1 MTAKQKKPYGAWKS
15 PVTAALILE
24 SGVGLAEIT
33 LFGDAVYWLEMRPRE
48 RGRCVIMRLK
58 HGEPAQDITPPE
70 YNVRTRVH
78 EYGGGAYLVTDR
90 GVFFSNFSDQDIY
103 WLDHERRITKLTDN
117 PHCRYADMACDQ
129 ARDRLIC
136 VREDHNPEQPEAVNT
151 LVAISLTGQG
161 QERILLEGAD
171 FYSNPRL
178 SPAGDQ
184 LCWISWDHP
193 NMPWDNTA
201 LYLADL
207 DKQGRPG
214 EIKRIAGGNAESIC
228 QPLWS
233 ADGALYFI
241 SDRNNWWNLYRYRD
255 DKVEPVYRMEA
266 EFADPQWSLRAANY
280 DFIDARTLLAIYR
293 QNGIAKICR
302 IDTQT
307 NTAKPLALP
316 FTDYESLCCN
326 SEKACFL
333 AASPAEF
340 PAIIQ
345 YNIAQADY
353 QRLRSANHAR
363 IDPSCISVGEPITIA
378 LDEKN
383 GAHAFFYP
391 PCNKDYTGPAHE
403 KPPLIVMSHGG
414 PTAESRHSL
423 RPVVQFFTSRGLAVM
438 DVNYGGSSGYGR
450 AYRRRLNGQWGVVDV
465 NDCARAARHAAAQGW
480 VDPERLAIRGGSAGG
495 FTTLACLA
503 FTDVFKAGA
512 SHYGVS
518 DLEALA
524 KTTHKFESRYLDSL
538 IGPYPQD
545 REKYQARSPLHAADR
560 LACPVIFFQG
570 KEDRIVP
577 PNQAEMMVAA
587 LKKKNIPVA
596 CLIYEGEQHGF
607 RQAEN
612 IKRTLEAEYYFY
624 SRIFGFEAADEIAPV
639 SFE

>member
-1 MTAKQKKPYGAWKS
+1 
-15 PVTAALILE
+15 
-24 SGVGLAEIT
+24 
-33 LFGDAVYWLEMRPRE
+33 
-48 RGRCVIMRLK
+48 
-58 HGEPAQDITPPE
+58 
-70 YNVRTRVH
+70 
-78 EYGGGAYLVTDR
+78 
-90 GVFFSNFSDQDIY
+90 
-103 WLDHERRITKLTDN
+103 
-117 PHCRYADMACDQ
+117 
-129 ARDRLIC
+129 
-136 VREDHNPEQPEAVNT
+136 
-151 LVAISLTGQG
+151 
-161 QERILLEGAD
+161 
-171 FYSNPRL
+171 
-178 SPAGDQ
+178 
-184 LCWISWDHP
+184 
-193 NMPWDNTA
+193 MPSST
-201 LYLADL
+201 
-207 DKQGRPG
+207 
-214 EIKRIAGGNAESIC
+214 
-228 QPLWS
+228 
-233 ADGALYFI
+233 
-241 SDRNNWWNLYRYRD
+241 
-255 DKVEPVYRMEA
+255 
-266 EFADPQWSLRAANY
+266 
-280 DFIDARTLLAIYR
+280 
-293 QNGIAKICR
+293 
-302 IDTQT
+302 
-307 NTAKPLALP
+307 
-316 FTDYESLCCN
+316 
-326 SEKACFL
+326 
-333 AASPAEF
+333 
-340 PAIIQ
+340 
-345 YNIAQADY
+345 
-353 QRLRSANHAR
+353 
-363 IDPSCISVGEPITIA
+363 
-378 LDEKN
+378 
-383 GAHAFFYP
+383 P

-414 PTAESRHSL
+414 PTAESHHSL